1 MKLLEE
7 RKKIIDE
14 ITENMTRENWK
25 ALEKA
30 KKVNLISI
38 LQSIFYYMLAKA
50 NLFAQRESKK

>member
-14 ITENMTRENWK
+14 IIENMTRENSE

-30 KKVNLISI
+30 KKVN
-38 LQSIFYYMLAKA
+38 
-50 NLFAQRESKK
+50 

>member
-14 ITENMTRENWK
+14 IIETMTRENTE

-30 KKVNLISI
+30 KKVRLPA
-38 LQSIFYYMLAKA
+38 LLDKVK
-50 NLFAQRESKK
+50 L